1 MSYTNLSKNNSTY
14 SNQSETVS
22 SVLSYMLSE
31 DGKFITQED
40 EGLIVLEQ
48 GQQYNETYKW
58 SANYSNLSK

>member
-1 MSYTNLSKNNSTY
+1 
-14 SNQSETVS
+14 
-22 SVLSYMLSE
+22 MLSE